1 MCIVATV
8 AADSLLH
15 VARLRARGMGS
26 QTTAV
31 PVMVL
36 ILVIANLLSAD
47 KRIENVTYTSP
58 LSTRSC
64 HLSIGAL

>member
-1 MCIVATV
+1 MGTVATV

-15 VARLRARGMGS
+15 VARVRAWGMDS
-26 QTTAV
+26 QSTAV

-36 ILVIANLLSAD
+36 VLVIANLLSAD
-47 KRIENVTYTSP
+47 KRRDHVTYAGP